1 MSEAEEHGTERT
13 RNVVILPPDTGD
25 RDVPTDE
32 EDFAGDEEDLH
43 EPAGE
48 IELEESS
55 EDEEDEESIQAPRWR
70 KHTDIQSDSEGI
82 PPASLT
88 ACGCEIRWG
97 GSRRG
102 VHYSEPLRG
111 VWKKYTFNV

>member
-1 MSEAEEHGTERT
+1 MLPGIGRGQLRQYASAAVTPAPAENVPDTIRSRLRKNPQKTQRFITMSEAEEHVTERT

-55 EDEEDEESIQAPRWR
+55 EDEEDE
-70 KHTDIQSDSEGI
+70 
-82 PPASLT
+82 
-88 ACGCEIRWG
+88 
-97 GSRRG
+97 
-102 VHYSEPLRG
+102 
-111 VWKKYTFNV
+111 